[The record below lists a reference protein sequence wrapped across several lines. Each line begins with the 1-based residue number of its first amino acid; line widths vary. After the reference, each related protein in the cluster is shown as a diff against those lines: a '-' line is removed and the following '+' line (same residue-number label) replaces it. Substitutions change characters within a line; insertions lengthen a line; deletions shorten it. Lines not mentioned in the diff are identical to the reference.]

1 VTPGTRPARRSARAA
16 PLPAGD
22 RVAAFICLTVVAMVQ
37 ILLNKTAAEIG
48 AAHPRHSMPPSVSG
62 SVSGLR
68 PCWRGRAP
76 CRRFGAPIASAMGE
90 DKKPAPGRAGKKN
103 AGAPSAYGLPPAPSL

>member
-1 VTPGTRPARRSARAA
+1 SARAA
-16 PLPAGD
+16 PLPARD

-48 AAHPRHSMPPSVSG
+48 AAHPHRSMPPSVSG

-68 PCWRGRAP
+68 PCWRRRAP
-76 CRRFGAPIASAMGE
+76 CRRVGALIARVRG
-90 DKKPAPGRAGKKN
+90 KNKNRPRARGGKKN
-103 AGAPSAYGLPPAPSL
+103 DGAPGA

>member
-1 VTPGTRPARRSARAA
+1 MTPGTRPARRSARAA
-16 PLPAGD
+16 PLPARD

-48 AAHPRHSMPPSVSG
+48 AAHPRRSMPPSVAG

-68 PCWRGRAP
+68 QCWRGRAP
-76 CRRFGAPIASAMGE
+76 CRRFGALIASAVGE
-90 DKKPAPGRAGKKN
+90 DKKSAPARAGQKN
-103 AGAPSAYGLPPAPSL
+103 DGDPKGY